1 VKRLLDF
8 VLRNWPL
15 KLAAIGLA
23 TVLYAGV
30 SLSGN
35 ERTWPGGVPIEVLD
49 PPPGAA
55 VLDLP
60 GSVTSIRYRAPIE
73 VASQLANGSFT
84 ASIDLGGVTPIPGG
98 PPVAVPVM
106 VSAVDPRI
114 QIIDF
119 TPRSVNIRVDTV
131 ISRPMSVTVDRGTV
145 PDGLTLGAPKVTPAT
160 VIVHGASSRVG
171 AVQAVIARV
180 AIDASG
186 LNVDQDVDLE
196 ATDETGATVPGVEVV
211 PQRVHVSIDV
221 ARELA
226 YATLPVT
233 PVIVGAPAAGYR
245 LTGVRVD
252 PQTVTVSGESSAVE
266 RLSAISTK
274 PLDISGQADTVQQVV
289 DLDLPAD
296 VSLVGPAG
304 VALVATIEPDQGSRT
319 YQVGVQLSGARA
331 ARQYALSTPTVL
343 VTLAGSTP
351 DLEALDPSTI
361 AAHVAVGRLAPGRH
375 EVDVVIDP
383 VDGLDLVSVAPAT
396 LRVVVSVPEPSVSPA
411 PASSPVASAAAGVIR
426 R

>member
-1 VKRLLDF
+1 MTRLLEF

-49 PPPGAA
+49 PPQGAA

-73 VASQLANGSFT
+73 AASQLANGSFT
-84 ASIDLGGVTPIPGG
+84 ASIDLGGVTPIAGG
-98 PPVAVPVM
+98 PPVPVPVM
-106 VSAVDPRI
+106 VSAVDPRV

-119 TPRSVNIRVDTV
+119 TPRSVNVRVDTV
-131 ISRPMSVTVDRGTV
+131 GSRPMTVTVDRGTV
-145 PDGLTLGAPKVTPAT
+145 PDGLTLGAPTVTPAT

-186 LNVDQDVDLE
+186 LNVDQDVDVE

-221 ARELA
+221 AHELA

-233 PVIVGAPAAGYR
+233 PVITGEPAAGYR
-245 LTGVRVD
+245 LTGVRAD
-252 PQTVTVSGESSAVE
+252 PQTVTVSGESVAVE
-266 RLSAISTK
+266 HLSAIPTK
-274 PLDISGQADTVQQVV
+274 ALDISGKAGTVRQTV

-296 VSLVGPAG
+296 VSLVGPPG
-304 VALVATIEPDQGSRT
+304 VALVATIEADQGSRT

-343 VTLAGSTP
+343 VTLAGNTP

-361 AAHVAVGRLAPGRH
+361 DAHVAVGRLAPGTH

-396 LRVVVSVPEPSVSPA
+396 VRVTVSVPVPSDSPP
-411 PASSPVASAAAGVIR
+411 PASSPAASAAAGIVLR
-426 R
+426 